1 MEERS
6 WWQKT
11 KDWFS
16 GNVVQPAAKVTKDVT
31 EKVSSA
37 VGAPNPASSQTATEL
52 LKTAPEGAQPMLGG
66 RRRKTKKL
74 RRKSKKTR
82 KH

>member
-1 MEERS
+1 MATQS
-6 WWQKT
+6 WG
-11 KDWFS
+11 DWFRS
-16 GNVVQPAAKVTKDVT
+16 KIGMATQQVKDT
-31 EKVSSA
+31 
-37 VGAPNPASSQTATEL
+37 ASSVAKATGLPDATSPDTATEL